1 MLLCKK
7 KQQHVFLM
15 LFLGLKDWGIIKYTN
30 FHALGFLS
38 SSPTQSLPATRN
50 YIQLSGCFKACLNP
64 GPLRTLSP
72 MFRMPNCKP
81 TWSTSIVAP
90 KFVSNI
96 SFPG

>member
-1 MLLCKK
+1 
-7 KQQHVFLM
+7 M

-72 MFRMPNCKP
+72 MFGMPNCKP
-81 TWSTSIVAP
+81 TWGVKPDSSQEVTYLSQTAFFSSQKAVGIV
-90 KFVSNI
+90 S
-96 SFPG
+96 